1 MTKQIGCFISLE
13 GVEGVGKS
21 TAMTWVEQYLRQ
33 HGIDL
38 VVTRE
43 PGGTGIAERI
53 RDVLLQSYDEPMAI
67 DTEVLLMYASR
78 AQNISQVIAPALARQ
93 QWVLAD
99 RFADASLA
107 YQGGGR
113 AVGQERMAI
122 VNQWVLQ
129 DLKPD
134 LTILLDAP
142 VEVGLKRLQ
151 ARGGKDRIEQE
162 AVDFFQRVRETYLML
177 ADQDPARYRLID
189 ATQSL
194 PDVEQQLKTVL
205 DVVIAQGGR

>member
-1 MTKQIGCFISLE
+1 MSTGIGYFISLE

-21 TAMTWVEQYLRQ
+21 TAKTWIESFIRQ
-33 HGIDL
+33 NGIDL

-43 PGGTGIAERI
+43 PGGTDVAEDI
-53 RDVLLQSYDEPMAI
+53 RQVLLDCHQEPLAI

-78 AQNISQVIAPALARQ
+78 AQNIEQVIAPALAAN

-113 AVGQERMAI
+113 QVGQERMAI
-122 VNQWVLQ
+122 INEWVLKG
-129 DLKPD
+129 LKPD

-142 VEVGLKRLQ
+142 VEVGLERLQ
-151 ARGGKDRIEQE
+151 ARGEKDRIEQE
-162 AVDFFQRVRETYLML
+162 SVSFFHRVRDTYLEL
-177 ADQDPARYRLID
+177 ATKDSERYRIVD
-189 ATQSL
+189 ATQSISA
-194 PDVEQQLKTVL
+194 VEAQLKLILSPIVARSL
-205 DVVIAQGGR
+205 I

>member
-1 MTKQIGCFISLE
+1 MTKQTGCFISLE

-33 HGIDL
+33 HDIDL

-194 PDVEQQLKTVL
+194 PNVEQQLKTVL

>member
-1 MTKQIGCFISLE
+1 MNACTGYFISLE

-21 TAMTWVEQYLRQ
+21 TAKTWIEHFIRQ

-43 PGGTGIAERI
+43 PGGTEVAEQI
-53 RDVLLQSYDEPMAI
+53 RQVLLHSHQEPVAS

-78 AQNISQVIAPALARQ
+78 AQNIHQVITPALAAN

-113 AVGQERMAI
+113 EVGQERMTI
-122 VNQWVLQ
+122 INDWVLQ
-129 DLKPD
+129 GLKPD

-142 VEVGLKRLQ
+142 VEVGLQRLE
-151 ARGGKDRIEQE
+151 ARGDKDRIEQE
-162 AVDFFQRVRETYLML
+162 AVHFFHRVRETYLKL
-177 ADQDPARYRLID
+177 ADDEPDRYRIVD
-189 ATQSL
+189 ATQSI
-194 PDVEQQLKTVL
+194 VEVEEQLRRIL
-205 DVVIAQGGR
+205 EPVITRLAV

>member
-1 MTKQIGCFISLE
+1 MNARTGYFISLE

-21 TAMTWVEQYLRQ
+21 TAKTWIEGFIRQ

-43 PGGTGIAERI
+43 PGGTEVAEQI
-53 RDVLLQSYDEPMAI
+53 RQVLLHSHQEPVAI

-78 AQNISQVIAPALARQ
+78 AQNIHQVITPALAAN

-113 AVGQERMAI
+113 EVGQERMTI
-122 VNQWVLQ
+122 INDWVLQ
-129 DLKPD
+129 GLKPD

-142 VEVGLKRLQ
+142 VEVGLQRLE
-151 ARGGKDRIEQE
+151 ARGDKDRIEQE
-162 AVDFFQRVRETYLML
+162 SVHFFHRVRDAYLKL
-177 ADQDPARYRLID
+177 ANDEPDRYRIVD
-189 ATQSL
+189 ATQSIAE
-194 PDVEQQLKTVL
+194 VEEQLRRILEPIITRLAV
-205 DVVIAQGGR
+205 

>member
-1 MTKQIGCFISLE
+1 MTKQTGCFISLE

-33 HGIDL
+33 HDIDL

-151 ARGGKDRIEQE
+151 ARGAKDRIEQE

-194 PDVEQQLKTVL
+194 PNVEQQLKTVL
-205 DVVIAQGGR
+205 DVIIAQGGR

>member
-1 MTKQIGCFISLE
+1 MNARTGYFISLE

-21 TAMTWVEQYLRQ
+21 TAKTWIEGFIRQ

-43 PGGTGIAERI
+43 PGGTEVAEQI
-53 RDVLLQSYDEPMAI
+53 RQVLLHSHQEPVAI

-78 AQNISQVIAPALARQ
+78 AQNIHQVITPALAAN

-113 AVGQERMAI
+113 EVGQERMTI
-122 VNQWVLQ
+122 INDWVLQ
-129 DLKPD
+129 GLKPD

-142 VEVGLKRLQ
+142 VEVGLQRLE
-151 ARGGKDRIEQE
+151 ARGDKDRIEQE
-162 AVDFFQRVRETYLML
+162 SVHFFHRVRDAYLKL
-177 ADQDPARYRLID
+177 ANDEPDRYRIVD
-189 ATQSL
+189 ATQSIIE
-194 PDVEQQLKTVL
+194 VEEQLRRILEPIITRLAV
-205 DVVIAQGGR
+205 

>member
-1 MTKQIGCFISLE
+1 MTKQTGCFISLE

-21 TAMTWVEQYLRQ
+21 TAMTWIEQYLRQ

-194 PDVEQQLKTVL
+194 PNVEQQLKTVL
-205 DVVIAQGGR
+205 DVVIEQGGR

>member
-1 MTKQIGCFISLE
+1 MTKQTGCFISLE

-33 HGIDL
+33 RDIDL

-162 AVDFFQRVRETYLML
+162 AADFFQRVRETYLML

-205 DVVIAQGGR
+205 DVIIAQGGR

>member
-1 MTKQIGCFISLE
+1 MTKQTGCFISLE

-21 TAMTWVEQYLRQ
+21 TAMTWIEQYLRQ

-78 AQNISQVIAPALARQ
+78 AQNISQVIAPALAKQ

-194 PDVEQQLKTVL
+194 PNVEQQLKTVL
-205 DVVIAQGGR
+205 DVVIEQGGR

>member
-177 ADQDPARYRLID
+177 ADQDPARYRLSD

>member
-1 MTKQIGCFISLE
+1 MNARTGYFISLE

-21 TAMTWVEQYLRQ
+21 TAKTWIEEFIRQ

-43 PGGTGIAERI
+43 PGGTEVAEEI
-53 RDVLLQSYDEPMAI
+53 RQVLLDSYQGPGAI

-78 AQNISQVIAPALARQ
+78 AQNIHQVITPALAAN

-113 AVGQERMAI
+113 EVGHERMTI
-122 VNQWVLQ
+122 INDWVLEG
-129 DLKPD
+129 LKPD

-142 VEVGLKRLQ
+142 VEVGLQRLE
-151 ARGGKDRIEQE
+151 ARGDKDRIEQE
-162 AVDFFQRVRETYLML
+162 SIHFFHRVRDTYLKL
-177 ADQDPARYRLID
+177 AGDEPDRYRIVD
-189 ATQSL
+189 ATQSINE
-194 PDVEQQLKTVL
+194 VEEQLRRIL
-205 DVVIAQGGR
+205 EPVITRLAV

>member
-1 MTKQIGCFISLE
+1 MSTGIGYFISLE

-21 TAMTWVEQYLRQ
+21 TAKTWIESFIRQ

-43 PGGTGIAERI
+43 PGGTDVAEEI
-53 RDVLLQSYDEPMAI
+53 RQVLLDCHQEPLAI

-78 AQNISQVIAPALARQ
+78 AQNIEQVIAPALAAN

-113 AVGQERMAI
+113 QVGQERMAI
-122 VNQWVLQ
+122 INEWVLKG
-129 DLKPD
+129 LKPD

-142 VEVGLKRLQ
+142 VEVGLERLQ
-151 ARGGKDRIEQE
+151 ARGEKDRIEQE
-162 AVDFFQRVRETYLML
+162 SVSFFHRVRDTYLEL
-177 ADQDPARYRLID
+177 ATKDSERYRIVD
-189 ATQSL
+189 ATQSISA
-194 PDVEQQLKTVL
+194 VEAQLKLILSPIVARSL
-205 DVVIAQGGR
+205 I

>member
-1 MTKQIGCFISLE
+1 MTKQTGCFISLE

-33 HGIDL
+33 HDIDL

-151 ARGGKDRIEQE
+151 ARGAKDRIEQE

-194 PDVEQQLKTVL
+194 PNVEQQLKTVL

>member
-1 MTKQIGCFISLE
+1 MTKQTGCFISLE

-33 HGIDL
+33 HDIDL

-142 VEVGLKRLQ
+142 VEVGLKRIQ

-194 PDVEQQLKTVL
+194 PNVEQQLKTVL

>member
-1 MTKQIGCFISLE
+1 MSTGIGYFISLE

-21 TAMTWVEQYLRQ
+21 TAKTWIESFIRQ

-43 PGGTGIAERI
+43 PGGTDVAEDI
-53 RDVLLQSYDEPMAI
+53 RQVLLDCHQEPLAI

-78 AQNISQVIAPALARQ
+78 AQNIEQVIAPALAAN

-113 AVGQERMAI
+113 QVGQERMAI
-122 VNQWVLQ
+122 INEWVLKG
-129 DLKPD
+129 LKPD

-142 VEVGLKRLQ
+142 VEVGLERLQ
-151 ARGGKDRIEQE
+151 ARGEKDRIEQE
-162 AVDFFQRVRETYLML
+162 SVSFFHRVRDTYLEL
-177 ADQDPARYRLID
+177 ATKDSERYRIVD
-189 ATQSL
+189 ATQSISA
-194 PDVEQQLKTVL
+194 VEAQLKLILSPIVARSL
-205 DVVIAQGGR
+205 I

>member
-1 MTKQIGCFISLE
+1 MTKQTGCFISLE

-33 HGIDL
+33 HDIDL

-194 PDVEQQLKTVL
+194 PNVEQQLKTVL
-205 DVVIAQGGR
+205 DVVIEQEGR